1 MKFLKLIPILF
12 IFFGNVPYKNEV
24 KAEIKNP
31 QDFRVLSN
39 ESKKLSISNVEYFI
53 KEGDKYIKNED
64 FEKAKDFYLDARK
77 LAKQLASFYSD
88 LNSSFKGIDARI
100 PNEMQRKG
108 KQTLQILAE
117 TNNPKDF
124 RVLSNESKKLSISN
138 VEYFIKEGDKYIE
151 NGDFEKAKDSYLDA
165 RNLAKQLA
173 SFYSDLNSSFKG
185 IDARIP
191 NEMQR
196 KGKQTLQILAKSNER
211 LASLYIKNE
220 KPEVAVPLLVE
231 TIRIMS
237 PNSPEGKE
245 AYERLI
251 QLGFVE
257 TKYKG

>member
-12 IFFGNVPYKNEV
+12 IFLGNVPYKNEV
-24 KAEIKNP
+24 QAEIKNP
-31 QDFRVLSN
+31 EDFRVLSD
-39 ESKKLSISNVEYFI
+39 ESKKLSILNVEYLI
-53 KEGDKYIKNED
+53 KEGDKYIKNGD

-100 PNEMQRKG
+100 PKEMQRKG

-117 TNNPKDF
+117 
-124 RVLSNESKKLSISN
+124 
-138 VEYFIKEGDKYIE
+138 
-151 NGDFEKAKDSYLDA
+151 
-165 RNLAKQLA
+165 
-173 SFYSDLNSSFKG
+173 
-185 IDARIP
+185 
-191 NEMQR
+191 
-196 KGKQTLQILAKSNER
+196 SNER
-211 LASLYIKNE
+211 LASVYIKTQ

>member
-12 IFFGNVPYKNEV
+12 IFFGTVPYKNEV
-24 KAEIKNP
+24 NAEIKNP
-31 QDFRVLSN
+31 EDFRVLSD
-39 ESKKLSISNVEYFI
+39 ESKKLSILNVEYLI
-53 KEGDKYIKNED
+53 KEGDKYIKNGD

-117 TNNPKDF
+117 
-124 RVLSNESKKLSISN
+124 
-138 VEYFIKEGDKYIE
+138 
-151 NGDFEKAKDSYLDA
+151 
-165 RNLAKQLA
+165 
-173 SFYSDLNSSFKG
+173 
-185 IDARIP
+185 
-191 NEMQR
+191 
-196 KGKQTLQILAKSNER
+196 SNER
-211 LASLYIKNE
+211 LASLYIKTK

>member
-1 MKFLKLIPILF
+1 MKFLKLIPILL

-24 KAEIKNP
+24 HAEIKNP
-31 QDFRVLSN
+31 EDFRVLSD
-39 ESKKLSISNVEYFI
+39 ERKKLSILNVEYLI
-53 KEGDKYIKNED
+53 KEGDKYIKNGD
-64 FEKAKDFYLDARK
+64 FEKAKNYYLDARK

-100 PNEMQRKG
+100 PNEMQKKG

-117 TNNPKDF
+117 
-124 RVLSNESKKLSISN
+124 
-138 VEYFIKEGDKYIE
+138 
-151 NGDFEKAKDSYLDA
+151 
-165 RNLAKQLA
+165 
-173 SFYSDLNSSFKG
+173 
-185 IDARIP
+185 
-191 NEMQR
+191 
-196 KGKQTLQILAKSNER
+196 SNER
-211 LASLYIKNE
+211 LASFYIKTE